1 VHVYRITPGD
11 CTGCGIC
18 VDVCA
23 DRAIRLEV
31 WPPVAPIFVALAE
44 ATCSRCRV
52 RFHRPIIET
61 RDGPARCP
69 ICAHRGGPDRL
80 YRIQE

>member
-1 VHVYRITPGD
+1 VPAYRIAPGD

-23 DRAIRLEV
+23 DRAIRLDV
-31 WPPVAPIFVALAE
+31 WPPVAPTFVALAE

-69 ICAHRGGPDRL
+69 ICAHRGGTDRL